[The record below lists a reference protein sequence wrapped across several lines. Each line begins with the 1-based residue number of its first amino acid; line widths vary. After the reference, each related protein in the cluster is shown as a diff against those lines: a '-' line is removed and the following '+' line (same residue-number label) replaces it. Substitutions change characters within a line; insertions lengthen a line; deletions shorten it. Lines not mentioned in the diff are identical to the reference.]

1 MEPQGYASA
10 AKVAIS
16 DRHYDARMHL
26 RHTVAVLAIVA
37 TACSTTSSPSAT
49 DTPSTSGPLSVAA
62 APPPTSLSVDGP
74 TPVPLS
80 DTDLP
85 YSPIRSSRAP
95 SGNLAEQPISN
106 GGTFAPPISFLVD
119 PESIRI
125 DLAVVS
131 GDLYISVASVTDSAL
146 TRATLTNDGIG
157 LEGAVQ
163 WAGVGPDPMFGSV
176 GDNVGF
182 VDLPDRT
189 AQTGAVPFGD
199 GWAWVFS
206 EDIVA
211 IGTPNDYSETPVN
224 LLNDTLLAT
233 DGAFI
238 VALTDPVS
246 RLNHG
251 IVGDAIEAG
260 GFVVIEDNGA
270 IRSRVVL
277 DEPDVIEGRSA
288 MLGDVTGNGETE
300 VVVTISN
307 ASDGSRMAVFDLDG
321 TLLAE
326 SAPIGQGNRWR
337 HQLAIVDDPEGPLIL
352 TILTPHIG
360 GCLQALRIVNGRLE
374 SVAIKGDYS
383 SHTIN
388 SRTLD
393 GAYVGDLD
401 GDGKWEVLVPNQR
414 RNTLVALSLEGDNFQ
429 EDFTLVTPEG
439 ARFESNIAVIDWGD
453 RTVVA
458 IVTVDGAAAIWMTR
472 G

>member
-1 MEPQGYASA
+1 M
-10 AKVAIS
+10 AIS
-16 DRHYDARMHL
+16 DRHYDAPMHL

-37 TACSTTSSPSAT
+37 TACSTTSSPSAA
-49 DTPSTSGPLSVAA
+49 DNPRTSGPLSITA
-62 APPPTSLSVDGP
+62 APLSTNLLVDGP
-74 TPVPLS
+74 TPVALPG
-80 DTDLP
+80 TELP
-85 YSPIRSSRAP
+85 YAPIRSSRAP
-95 SGNLAEQPISN
+95 SGNLAERPISN
-106 GGTFAPPISFLVD
+106 GGIFAPLISFLAD
-119 PESIRI
+119 PEPIRI

-131 GDLYISVASVTDSAL
+131 GDLYISVASATDSVL
-146 TRATLTNDGIG
+146 TRATLTNDGIA
-157 LEGAVQ
+157 LNAAVQ
-163 WAGVGPDPMFGSV
+163 WAGAGPDPVFGSV

-199 GWAWVFS
+199 GWAWVS
-206 EDIVA
+206 GEDIVA

-224 LLNDTLLAT
+224 LLDDTLLAT

-251 IVGDAIEAG
+251 IVGDAIEGG
-260 GFVVIEDNGA
+260 GFVVIEDNGT
-270 IRSRVVL
+270 IRSRVIL
-277 DEPDVIEGRSA
+277 DDPDVIEGRSA

-300 VVVTISN
+300 IVVTISN
-307 ASDGSRMAVFDLDG
+307 AAEGSRVAVFDLDG
-321 TLLAE
+321 TLIAE
-326 SAPIGQGNRWR
+326 SVPIGQGNRWR
-337 HQLAIVDDPEGPLIL
+337 HQLAIVEDPGGSLIL
-352 TILTPHIG
+352 NVLTPHIG
-360 GCLQALRIVNGRLE
+360 GGLQALRLVDGRLE

-414 RNTLVALSLEGDNFQ
+414 RNTLVALALEGDDFQ

-453 RTVVA
+453 RTVIA
-458 IVTVDGAAAIWMTR
+458 IVTVDGVAAIWVTR